1 MKNTILIFAL
11 SLFTAVQAQ
20 PTSKFSQAAIKMIKL
35 SGGEHSF
42 NIVLEEIVSNAKEFR
57 TDISEETWKEIE
69 IELKQLDKKELYDIL
84 IPIYERYFTI
94 EEITEINLFLDTAA
108 GKKFASTLPVLT
120 TESMQAGKIW
130 GITIAKKI
138 SHRLKEKGY

>member
-1 MKNTILIFAL
+1 
-11 SLFTAVQAQ
+11 
-20 PTSKFSQAAIKMIKL
+20 MIKL

-42 NIVLEEIVSNAKEFR
+42 NNVLEEIVSNAKEFR
-57 TDISEETWKEIE
+57 LDIPEETWKEIE

-84 IPIYERYFTI
+84 IPIYEKHFTI
-94 EEITEINLFLDTAA
+94 EEIKEINLFLDTAA
-108 GKKFASTLPVLT
+108 GKKFASKLPVLT

-138 SHRLKEKGY
+138 SDELKEKGY

>member
-11 SLFTAVQAQ
+11 CLFTLVQAQ
-20 PTSKFSQAAIKMIKL
+20 SNSKFGKEAIKMIKL

-57 TDISEETWKEIE
+57 PDIPEETWKEIE

-84 IPIYERYFTI
+84 IPIYEKHFTI
-94 EEITEINLFLDTAA
+94 EEIKEVNLFLDTAA
-108 GKKFASTLPVLT
+108 GKKFASKLPVLT

-138 SHRLKEKGY
+138 SDRLKKKGY